1 MIRLLV
7 IDDEV
12 RVVEGLSKRLSREGF
27 LVGKAYT
34 GNQGLE
40 ALKKDIFDVVVLDI
54 RLPDIKGT
62 ELLSKIR
69 TLYSAPEVIM
79 LTGYGSI
86 ETAICS
92 MKLGA
97 YDYLQKP
104 VRGAELS
111 ELIRKAYKK
120 KLLREQN
127 AVPVER
133 LNRVDVRDSL
143 VGDSKQIRRIKKLI
157 SIVAPSN
164 TPVLIMGE
172 TGTGKELV
180 ARAIHD
186 GSPRSRHAF
195 VAVNTSTFQENIL
208 ESELFGHRSGA
219 FTGANTDKV
228 GLLEVAHQGTFFADE
243 VGDMSAAVQAKFLRV
258 VETGTFRKLGGTKEI
273 QVDVRFISATN
284 KYLQTEIE
292 KRMFREDLFYRLSA
306 FIIHVPPLR
315 ERPEDIPLLADYFL
329 KKLIQ
334 GQKKMLTSEAMN
346 LLVNYGWPGNVR
358 ELANAIERAFLL
370 SEASPLIGLK
380 EFSTSMVTGGP
391 SPRNEGTRDHETG
404 LLQLEK
410 IEKEHIKRTLKL
422 AGGNKSK
429 TARLLGIS
437 RNKLYESI
445 GKDD

>member
-104 VRGAELS
+104 VHGAELS

-127 AVPVER
+127 AVSVER
-133 LNRVDVRDSL
+133 LDRVDVRDTL

-186 GSPRSRHAF
+186 NSPRSRHAF

-208 ESELFGHRSGA
+208 ESELFGYRSGA

-243 VGDMSAAVQAKFLRV
+243 VGDMSAAVQAKFLRM

-273 QVDVRFISATN
+273 KVDVRFISATN
-284 KYLQTEIE
+284 KYLQAEIE

-334 GQKKMLTSEAMN
+334 GQKKVLTGEAMN

-370 SEASPLIGLK
+370 SEASPLIGLN

-391 SPRNEGTRDHETG
+391 SPRNEGIKDHETG